1 MSKYKRY
8 LFTKRLYPNYLV
20 FILSKNK
27 LITYSYDLEIS
38 LYLGFNN
45 VFNKNINYIIL
56 DNLDLRKYEFNNNN
70 YFYYF
75 KIILIKKIIKWCI
88 DES

>member
-56 DNLDLRKYEFNNNN
+56 DNLDLRKYEFNNN

-88 DES
+88 YES